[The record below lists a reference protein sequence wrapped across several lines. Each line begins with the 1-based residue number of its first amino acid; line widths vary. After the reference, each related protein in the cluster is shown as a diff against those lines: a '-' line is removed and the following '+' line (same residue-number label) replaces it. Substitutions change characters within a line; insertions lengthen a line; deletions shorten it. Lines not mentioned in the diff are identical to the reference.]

1 MLNKAVVAYALTL
14 LLHVPLPGRGQDTS
28 SFLPKPEVILMADV
42 VYYEQ
47 VIIIVLVLG
56 SPPTPSSQR
65 GKG

>member
-1 MLNKAVVAYALTL
+1 MFNKAVVAYALTL

-47 VIIIVLVLG
+47 VIIVFNTG
-56 SPPTPSSQR
+56 FSSTPSSQG